1 MANKHGQT
9 LDITLARGELPI
21 GIKIA
26 EPPGVTSDNLPLST
40 WGASYI
46 LANELHTLDI
56 SAPSDHEHLQ
66 HSSILDLGAGTGLV
80 GISASLLLKQNA
92 ILTDLPTIL
101 PGVAANI
108 SVNAPV
114 LSKAGLELQ
123 TGMLDWTD
131 PSSLTVYSPD
141 GVHAVSSIILD
152 SHKFPVI
159 LAADTVYD
167 PDHPALL
174 SSTVTTW
181 LARTADA
188 RFVLCYPL
196 RMAYLD
202 IIRDLWDSLGESG
215 LNCVKEGQ
223 RQGDDPSWDEE
234 APYEWS
240 VWAWKCERAGSEG
253 GKG

>member
-9 LDITLARGELPI
+9 LDITLTSDEPPI

-46 LANELHTLDI
+46 LANELHTLNI
-56 SAPSDHEHLQ
+56 PIPPKNEMSNHPP
-66 HSSILDLGAGTGLV
+66 ILELGAGTGLV
-80 GISASLLLKQNA
+80 GISASLLLKRNA

-114 LSKAGLELQ
+114 LSKAGLNLQ
-123 TGMLDWTD
+123 TGLLDWND
-131 PSSLTVYSPD
+131 PSSLIGYTPD
-141 GVHAVSSIILD
+141 GLHAATSITLD
-152 SHKFPVI
+152 SHKFSVI

-167 PDHPALL
+167 PDHPSLL
-174 SSTVTTW
+174 SSTVSTW
-181 LARTADA
+181 LSRTPDA

-202 IIRDLWDSLGESG
+202 IIRDLWERLDAAG
-215 LNCVKEGQ
+215 LECVTEGQ

-240 VWAWKCERAGSEG
+240 MWAWTSGRVASGGGEG
-253 GKG
+253 